1 MRVRSWYA
9 RGELAPQPEL
19 SLWELHPERML
30 SELSEVLRKNKW
42 RPDEWLQ
49 VPYPKQGQKLRH
61 YLKPTVRDQV
71 AFMAHMVAI
80 GPILDSQT
88 ENFAFGNRWYR
99 PIAWDRRKLPDQ
111 RRWIQLRYPI
121 LNENTYLPYPR
132 SHGLFRRVAH
142 WTVAHMTRAPLSG
155 EDEPNRRPKLMDY
168 ANEMLP
174 AWTRQP
180 WWNALSNDS
189 NVSAYWTELDIELAF
204 PSVRLDRLEQA
215 LERQLINQHPQT
227 RVPNLLEGYPD
238 TLVNSLDSSTVR
250 VEIGRRLIKALRR
263 IKVKQGVIP
272 TDVWQPPRNHPLPK
286 VSTDTDQ
293 YDGLPTGLI
302 ISGLLLNVVLQKSD
316 RRIRKYLEQ
325 TCDDSPSAFLRFA
338 DDMYVFSSSRN
349 GLFALIEEVHRAL
362 SGLRQ
367 SDLAKPNRVSNL
379 CINLKKIKPKE
390 VRELVHTYLRDSG
403 WNQCEDCK
411 QPVAPSRRRTG
422 VECISDW
429 LNSVGDCDDTV
440 AQLRKCDNSALR
452 QGDIGPFVTSLV
464 ERMSDIGRD
473 TLRQRFGEGAKEY
486 LARLHELARF
496 QIDDR
501 QVRPDTLRMFSINRL
516 VRAWLPRQQDDS
528 EEQRELRLIR
538 QTLSFTIGT
547 MPWKFSAWRAIVRG
561 AARRPKIFKDS
572 TEENKWLVAQISR
585 IAYTTDG
592 RDSTSWLQYWPEVD
606 EIDAHAEERGNC
618 GQTLYV
624 SYLRAAFWQ
633 ALASVIRELRRH
645 AEVYNKPSDDSLMP
659 LPHFWTVRS
668 VPEGRHNEVAD
679 SLSQLDKWV
688 RVLYPNYR
696 EMSLEQWPWELDEFV
711 KCVLTVHPMG
721 ELTNAWQPTDDLELI
736 LKVPQTQRLRRLQR
750 TLRVIRNSKRLQRK
764 RSSAQIK
771 LCAHDLAQIRFGHAD
786 EKFESLLFPTNGT
799 SLISKSAV
807 PPSDT
812 LAIAHNF
819 SCVKRVSLDLAQ
831 RVLPSRFEATK
842 MFSQNVLK
850 FQDYIRARRVIVGQ
864 QATRVKQPTI
874 HRLLW
879 GSPSETPL
887 AQWKMIP
894 WESPAIGLPI
904 RVATSIFLAAR
915 VQSIDSRWTPKQGP
929 LTWQVDD
936 TKAVLANGRRNQ
948 FEQVAEPPNT
958 SQNLFITKSTKWEI
972 PPNVAF
978 YRPFLVVE
986 ARDVHVESYHLYC
999 DVLIL
1004 LTMLDGDE
1012 RILDRLASRGVGG
1025 TPFEDRWAWRARIHI
1040 PRNSWR
1046 LIEKILRWSDKPT
1059 TDIDTLNSKLTTSL
1073 KRWSRKS
1080 ISWQDFQSERI
1091 DVGLDPRTDLDIVRA
1106 ISTTGKLSKPN
1117 LPKDLTV
1124 DQISLENEMLV
1135 RVGQTNAWPDKTSV
1149 VNSFPHISS
1158 ESANEMIEQVCNV
1171 FLAPTQTTHRTSP
1184 GLVVLPELAI
1194 PQQEIQS
1201 LRSLVKSEN
1210 KGVVAGL
1217 YWRYVKSAFKPS
1229 MEFTPSRR
1237 YIVNELEL
1245 VLPIQEERGPSL
1257 ARWFRVQ
1264 KPTPAH
1270 VEVGLA
1276 RAISKKSANC
1286 SILSGK
1292 RWYRFIHPEWGDFSV
1307 GICSDLIDSEPWRL
1321 LRGELLHLFLVAFN
1335 KDVELFD
1342 SLTWIRAYENY
1353 VNVASVNHGK
1363 FGGSFIWTPKSKQ
1376 MKELAR
1382 LRGNNLVLI
1391 ADVRMPVKSL
1401 FEVQKDGVEKAIE
1414 RESALWLDEI
1424 EDSSAFKSP
1433 PPGYRIRD

>member
-1 MRVRSWYA
+1 
-9 RGELAPQPEL
+9 
-19 SLWELHPERML
+19 
-30 SELSEVLRKNKW
+30 
-42 RPDEWLQ
+42 
-49 VPYPKQGQKLRH
+49 
-61 YLKPTVRDQV
+61 
-71 AFMAHMVAI
+71 
-80 GPILDSQT
+80 
-88 ENFAFGNRWYR
+88 
-99 PIAWDRRKLPDQ
+99 
-111 RRWIQLRYPI
+111 
-121 LNENTYLPYPR
+121 
-132 SHGLFRRVAH
+132 
-142 WTVAHMTRAPLSG
+142 MTRAPLSG
-155 EDEPNRRPKLMDY
+155 EDEPNRRPKLIDY
-168 ANEMLP
+168 ARDMLP

-180 WWNALSNDS
+180 WWKALSNDS
-189 NVSAYWTELDIELAF
+189 NVHAYWSELDIELAF

-215 LERQLINQHPQT
+215 LERQLINEQT
-227 RVPNLLEGYPD
+227 RTTIPDLLEGYPD
-238 TLVNSLDSSTVR
+238 TLVNALDNRSVR
-250 VEIGRRLIKALRR
+250 VEIGRRLIRALRR

-272 TDVWQPPRNHPLPK
+272 IDAWQPPRNHRLPK
-286 VSTDTDQ
+286 VFTGTGR
-293 YDGLPTGLI
+293 YNGLPTGLI
-302 ISGLLLNVVLQKSD
+302 ISGLLLNVVLQESD
-316 RRIRKYLEQ
+316 RRILKYLRRTRE
-325 TCDDSPSAFLRFA
+325 DSPSAFLRFA

-349 GLFALIEEVHRAL
+349 GLFALIEEVHGAL
-362 SGLRQ
+362 SGLSQ
-367 SDLAKPNRVSNL
+367 SNLAKPNCVLNL
-379 CINLKKIKPKE
+379 CINLKKIEPQE

-403 WNQCEDCK
+403 WNQCGDCE
-411 QPVAPSRRRTG
+411 QPLAPSRRRTG

-429 LNSVGDCDDTV
+429 INSVGDCEDTV
-440 AQLRKCDNSALR
+440 SQLKKCDSTALR

-486 LARLHELARF
+486 LSRLHELARF

-516 VRAWLPRQQDDS
+516 VRAWLPRQQDDTD
-528 EEQRELRLIR
+528 EQRELRLIR
-538 QTLSFTIGT
+538 QTLSFTLDT

-561 AARRPKIFKDS
+561 AARRPKIFTDS
-572 TEENKWLVAQISR
+572 TEESKWLVAQLSR
-585 IAYTTDG
+585 IAYTTDDG
-592 RDSTSWLQYWPEVD
+592 DSSSWLQYWPEVD
-606 EIDAHAEERGNC
+606 EIDTHAEERGNC

-645 AEVYNKPSDDSLMP
+645 SEVYNTPSDDRLMP

-688 RVLYPNYR
+688 RVLYPNFR
-696 EMSLEQWPWELDEFV
+696 EVSLEQWPWELDEFV

-721 ELTNAWQPTDDLELI
+721 ELTKAWQPTDDLELI
-736 LKVPQTQRLRRLQR
+736 LTVPQTQRLRRLQR
-750 TLRVIRNSKRLQRK
+750 TLRVIRNSKRLQKK
-764 RSSAQIK
+764 RSSARIK

-786 EKFESLLFPTNGT
+786 EKFESLLFPTSGT
-799 SLISKSAV
+799 SLISKSEV
-807 PPSDT
+807 TPSDT
-812 LAIAHNF
+812 LAIAHNLYCF
-819 SCVKRVSLDLAQ
+819 KRVSLDLAQ
-831 RVLPSRFEATK
+831 RVLPSRLEVTK
-842 MFSQNVLK
+842 KFSQDVLK
-850 FQDYIRARRVIVGQ
+850 FQDYVRARRVIVGQ
-864 QATRVKQPTI
+864 QATRVKKPTI

-879 GSPSETPL
+879 GNPSETPL
-887 AQWKMIP
+887 ALWKMIP

-904 RVATSIFLAAR
+904 RVATSVFLAAR
-915 VQSIDSRWTPKQGP
+915 VQPIDSRWTLKQGP
-929 LTWQVDD
+929 LTWQVQDK
-936 TKAVLANGRRNQ
+936 KAVLANGRRNQ
-948 FEQVAEPPNT
+948 FVQVEEPPNT

-972 PPNVAF
+972 PPNAAF

-1073 KRWSRKS
+1073 KRWSCKS
-1080 ISWQDFQSERI
+1080 ICWQDFQSERI

-1106 ISTTGKLSKPN
+1106 ISATGELSKPK
-1117 LPKDLTV
+1117 LPKGLTV
-1124 DQISLENEMLV
+1124 DQTSLGNEMLV
-1135 RVGQTNAWPDKTSV
+1135 RVGQTNAWPDKTTV

-1171 FLAPTQTTHRTSP
+1171 FLAPTQTTHNASP

-1210 KGVVAGL
+1210 KSVVAGL
-1217 YWRYVKSAFKPS
+1217 YWRYVKSAFRPS

-1257 ARWFRVQ
+1257 VRWFRVQ

-1276 RAISKKSANC
+1276 RAISKNSANC
-1286 SILSGK
+1286 SILPGK

-1307 GICSDLIDSEPWRL
+1307 GICSDLIDSQPWRL

-1382 LRGNNLVLI
+1382 LRGNDLVLI
-1391 ADVRMPVKSL
+1391 ADVSLPVKGL
-1401 FEVQKDGVEKAIE
+1401 FIAQSIGIKNTIRRETRRWQNKRVKSSEFKA
-1414 RESALWLDEI
+1414 
-1424 EDSSAFKSP
+1424 P
-1433 PPGYRIRD
+1433 PPGFRVRR